1 LRMRY
6 VACVH
11 DFHAESF
18 RNPLRVSP
26 SASPVLEEM
35 ANHPSPAYRDAAWL
49 AARALHNGTLVGIHS
64 SSRRFLI
71 TLRQH
76 RARPVAARVGALF
89 QCLERRSPPSSEDD
103 LPGWIVLQD
112 GYRGGRLVMV
122 HELSHFANR
131 LVVWRLYR
139 DRITATSTYSPEVVA
154 MVRARL
160 LDEIAARH
168 VAFLAETGVDPDS
181 PAQVWPSPGALF
193 ACAVKI
199 ASYPE
204 IYTDPGYVTEARDRG
219 RDALRDLVGSWFPAL
234 ATFPFYREGTR
245 RARVHKRWLEREA
258 AVASLGRNA
267 PERPPEGTL

>member
-1 LRMRY
+1 M
-6 VACVH
+6 
-11 DFHAESF
+11 DEFDAERF
-18 RNPLRVSP
+18 RNPLHVSP
-26 SASPVLEEM
+26 SVFPVLEEM
-35 ANHPSPAYRDAAWL
+35 ADHPSPAYRDAAWL
-49 AARALHNGTLVGIHS
+49 AVHALHHGTLVGIHS
-64 SSRRFLI
+64 SSRRFLV

-76 RARPVAARVGALF
+76 RARPAAARVGALF
-89 QCLERRSPPSSEDD
+89 QCIERRNPPSSEDD
-103 LPGWIVLQD
+103 LPGWIVVQD

-139 DRITATSTYSPEVVA
+139 EPAASPENPAYAPEAVA
-154 MVRARL
+154 IVRARL

-168 VAFLAETGVDPDS
+168 VAFLAETGVDPDD

-204 IYTDPGYVTEARDRG
+204 IYADPGYVTETRDRG

-234 ATFPFYREGTR
+234 TRFHFYRRGTR
-245 RARVHKRWLEREA
+245 RAEAHQRWLEREA
-258 AVASLGRNA
+258 AVASLGHMA
-267 PERPPEGTL
+267 PEVPPEGTL